1 MNIIYEAPFQ
11 YLYLKNL
18 KEKIIFNS
26 SYWIK
31 DTKYFTRAELN
42 QFIITSLT
50 LMAKYSCRCRTK
62 WKKNYKS
69 QTTEEKNKIHV

>member
-42 QFIITSLT
+42 WFIITSLT
-50 LMAKYSCRCRTK
+50 LMAKYSYRCGTNR
-62 WKKNYKS
+62 KKNYES
-69 QTTEEKNKIHV
+69 QTTQSNDKIHV